1 MTNDEFLNAVQK
13 SFMRFLET
21 ETSRS
26 NEKLK
31 PLHGAIAEDISRR
44 LGPAFRVNS
53 LGFGDGKEIAIPGR
67 YMEKKTDIA
76 ISHEGKPV
84 AGIAVK
90 FVMQNYAQNSNNYFE
105 NMLGETANLR
115 AGAIPYFQVLVI
127 LDRMPYYKKDNTISD
142 WEEPT
147 AHNIQKYIRLDD
159 DNPGVFFHT
168 PDKLLFYPVHLPDP
182 FEPIQDK
189 ATYMEFYRNMLPIL
203 GLQRST
209 SFPVKTSRVVL
220 REWEPFAD
228 KIHHAIL
235 AL

>member
-1 MTNDEFLNAVQK
+1 MSNDEFLKAVQD

-31 PLHGAIAEDISRR
+31 PLHGAIAEDLAER
-44 LGPAFRVNS
+44 LGPGYQLNS
-53 LGFGDGKEIAIPGR
+53 LGFGNGREISIAGR

-76 ISHEGKPV
+76 ISRGGKPI
-84 AGIAVK
+84 AGVAVK

-115 AGAIPYFQVLVI
+115 AGAIPYFQVFVI
-127 LDRMPYYKKDNTISD
+127 LDRMPYYKRDNTISD

-147 AHNIQKYIRLDD
+147 THNIEKYIRLDND
-159 DNPGVFFHT
+159 DPARFFHT
-168 PDKLLFYPVHLPDP
+168 PDKFLFYPVHLP
-182 FEPIQDK
+182 EPLEPLTNKSD
-189 ATYMEFYRNMLPIL
+189 YMEFYRNMLPVF

-209 SFPVKTSRVVL
+209 RFPERTSRVVL
-220 REWEPFAD
+220 REWEPFA
-228 KIHHAIL
+228 KKVFHTIL
-235 AL
+235 AI